1 MRIGRLTICIGIA
14 VFSWCGVGIA
24 NSGAP
29 KGIDERFRI
38 AVERLGRVTVEESVR
53 AFEDVLAENESYAP
67 AYAEIAR
74 LYMALNT
81 PLDRQRAEKMVRQAI
96 RLDPDNP
103 TYQVLLG
110 DLMWQQGFLSNAK
123 GKYEEVLA
131 GNPQDARAEF
141 GLGRYYTKDY
151 LKYLNM
157 IDMEGGSARSVP
169 EWQRFSPTDLMQRWN
184 SIDGVEKG
192 HPMLLK
198 WRQFAEVYRER
209 AIRHLQRSIRF
220 DPRFKDAYY
229 QLGLVYMEDM
239 TSAPAAAGN
248 ALVNVASSLLKEY
261 PGDKDAMLFV
271 GLGYQVGGFPDNAW
285 DYYVASLERMNAE
298 ERSIFESVATVAED
312 EERARIERADSQ
324 ANRKGGRWV
333 ESPERERFWLKQDP
347 LLLTERNERRMEHYR
362 RVAYANLRFGKPRQ
376 GVAGWRTP
384 MGRVY
389 IKYGDPLG
397 RTVTRPEL
405 GHRGRLVQAHME
417 MWAYEGFSFRFRN
430 WNGLDGWHFD
440 VSRTLPSGEWT
451 LRRTPQRY
459 VDPYRELKYSL
470 PFQAAAFR
478 DAGKIRLEVAYAI
491 AKERLEVSDTGAVDL
506 QDGLFL
512 FGGDWNEVSRAVY
525 DTRRLADVGVDSVRG
540 RYFLSGSTLMVEP
553 GDYNLIA
560 EVQDRKSRSIGTFR
574 NTFALAAE
582 DSSPAMS
589 DLLVATDIEMDD
601 PFPERRE
608 DLKVALNP
616 LHTFFRSESM
626 YIYFEV
632 YNLEK
637 DDFGRTK
644 FEITYRIGQPD
655 ETEVIPE
662 RFEAVQMAGPPGK
675 VRITLGRSLEGGRVE
690 IRANYLP
697 AKRNMVSRTL
707 RRFDGGTGET
717 AVTVRYE
724 GDRTDDFTW
733 LQIDLDRV
741 PEGVHRL
748 SVELKDL
755 NREGQ
760 GDERRVL
767 FRVIE

>member
-1 MRIGRLTICIGIA
+1 MCIAIVVISWCNGGIA
-14 VFSWCGVGIA
+14 I
-24 NSGAP
+24 SGAP

-38 AVERLGRVTVEESVR
+38 AVERLGRVPVKESVR
-53 AFEDVLAENESYAP
+53 EFEDVLAENESYAP
-67 AYAEIAR
+67 AYAEIAK

-81 PLDRQRAEKMVRQAI
+81 PLDRQRAEKMVRRAI
-96 RLDPDNP
+96 RLDRDNL
-103 TYQVLLG
+103 TYQVFLG

-123 GKYEEVLA
+123 SQYEAVLA
-131 GNPQDARAEF
+131 RNPGNARAAF
-141 GLGRYYTKDY
+141 GIGQYYAKDY
-151 LKYLNM
+151 MKYRNM
-157 IDMEGGSARSVP
+157 IDTEGSSPPVILEWGHFAR
-169 EWQRFSPTDLMQRWN
+169 E
-184 SIDGVEKG
+184 
-192 HPMLLK
+192 
-198 WRQFAEVYRER
+198 YRER
-209 AIRHLQRSIRF
+209 AIGNLERSILHE
-220 DPRFKDAYY
+220 PGFKDAYY

-239 TSAPAAAGN
+239 KSAPEAAGR
-248 ALVNVASSLLKEY
+248 ALVNVAGSLLKEY

-271 GLGYQVGGFPDNAW
+271 GLGYQVGGYPDNAW
-285 DYYVASLERMNAE
+285 DYYVGSLERMKSE
-298 ERSIFESVATVAED
+298 ERSIFESVDVVAD
-312 EERARIERADSQ
+312 DVERARIAGADSLLNEERGQ
-324 ANRKGGRWV
+324 WV
-333 ESPERERFWLKQDP
+333 GSAERERFWLKQDP

-362 RVAYANLRFGKPRQ
+362 RVAYANLRYSKPRQ
-376 GVAGWRTP
+376 GIAGWRTP

-405 GHRGRLVQAHME
+405 AHRGRLDQAHTE
-417 MWAYEGFSFRFRN
+417 LWAYEGFAFRFRN

-440 VSRTLPSGEWT
+440 VSSRTFPSGEWT
-451 LRRTPQRY
+451 LGRTPQRY

-491 AKERLEVSDTGAVDL
+491 AKDRLEVSDTGAVDL
-506 QDGLFL
+506 KDGLFL
-512 FGGDWNEVSRAVY
+512 FDGDWNEVSRAVY

-553 GDYNLIA
+553 GDYRLIA
-560 EVQDRKSRSIGTFR
+560 EVQDRKTRSIGTFR

-582 DSSPAMS
+582 DSAPAMS
-589 DLLVATDIEMDD
+589 DLLVATDIRMDD
-601 PFPERRE
+601 PFPERRT

-616 LHTFFRSESM
+616 LHTFYRSESM

-655 ETEVIPE
+655 ENEVIPA
-662 RFEAVQMAGPPGK
+662 RFEAVAMAEPPGK
-675 VRITLGRSLEGGRVE
+675 VRFTLGRSQEGDRVE

-697 AKRNMVSRTL
+697 ARRNMVSGSIRKS
-707 RRFDGGTGET
+707 DGDTGET
-717 AVTVRYE
+717 AVSVRYE

-755 NREGQ
+755 NRESQ

-767 FRVIE
+767 FRVMD